1 MALAVSS
8 AATAQQKVYL
18 SDDFDS
24 GIPSGYTTLDR
35 DENPIVSALYKN
47 IGTSGSWAANEIER
61 SGNRAAFSFSRSTFE
76 FAQDNWLIT
85 PAITLDADAD
95 AYLTWTAKSVHS
107 DFREDYK
114 VMVSEAGTAVDDF
127 HEVYSVKRE
136 GYSWTDHSVS
146 LADYAGKTIYVAFV
160 CTTSSGYILAV
171 DDVFVGGLDGHSYD
185 VRNTSSRFCGSVAT
199 APVSGV
205 IRNVGRKADIAA
217 VNCIYGGG
225 SLTMEPGQAELAAEG
240 TLGYSFDMPVE
251 PHSVNRYS
259 ISLDY
264 TDGTKDT
271 VYTDSIISSYYKRT
285 LLLDEGTGNW
295 CSQCPDMMP
304 YLTKVKEKMG
314 SDVIVVSAHMGY
326 DPLICNEYANGIGYW
341 LINWPSFIYNRDRD
355 LKCTDSYHTDGYLE
369 AAMLEPTTAMV
380 NATAEIEGGKVKVA
394 AQVQFA
400 EDCDNSLDDYRVG
413 FAIIDN
419 EYSQGDIA
427 QSNNCT
433 TFGGGEYMYLPVA
446 IPGELMRYHDMPIE
460 GSTAANGISG
470 CLPVDI
476 KAGTTYDVS
485 CELTIPEDRVYGDD
499 SLSVLAF
506 VIKHPLRTVLNATR
520 CDFVVSTGVADAVAD
535 GSQVGVE
542 ASADGVVSVTLPAG
556 KAGATVRVYSLDGR
570 LVKSAATMSG
580 AVSIDCGSLKG
591 CYLVN
596 VGVEGKTVVK
606 KIVF

>member
-1 MALAVSS
+1 
-8 AATAQQKVYL
+8 
-18 SDDFDS
+18 
-24 GIPSGYTTLDR
+24 
-35 DENPIVSALYKN
+35 
-47 IGTSGSWAANEIER
+47 
-61 SGNRAAFSFSRSTFE
+61 
-76 FAQDNWLIT
+76 
-85 PAITLDADAD
+85 
-95 AYLTWTAKSVHS
+95 
-107 DFREDYK
+107 
-114 VMVSEAGTAVDDF
+114 
-127 HEVYSVKRE
+127 
-136 GYSWTDHSVS
+136 
-146 LADYAGKTIYVAFV
+146 
-160 CTTSSGYILAV
+160 
-171 DDVFVGGLDGHSYD
+171 
-185 VRNTSSRFCGSVAT
+185 
-199 APVSGV
+199 
-205 IRNVGRKADIAA
+205 
-217 VNCIYGGG
+217 
-225 SLTMEPGQAELAAEG
+225 
-240 TLGYSFDMPVE
+240 
-251 PHSVNRYS
+251 
-259 ISLDY
+259 
-264 TDGTKDT
+264 
-271 VYTDSIISSYYKRT
+271 
-285 LLLDEGTGNW
+285 
-295 CSQCPDMMP
+295 
-304 YLTKVKEKMG
+304 MG

-341 LINWPSFIYNRDRD
+341 LLSWPSFIYNRDRD

-369 AAMLEPTTAMV
+369 KAMLEPTTAMV
-380 NATAEIEGGKVKVA
+380 NATAEIEDGKVKVA

-476 KAGTTYDVS
+476 KAGTAYDVS